1 MELDRNQD
9 IENHI
14 YAINGAAVEVHKILG
29 FGQSASCQHRTSLEL
44 FKSCKPQI
52 CPSL

>member
-29 FGQSASCQHRTSLEL
+29 HGGSQKKYMEM
-44 FKSCKPQI
+44 PW
-52 CPSL
+52 P